1 VQTRKLSPAAL
12 RTCSVALVLTALA
25 GPSPSHAEA
34 RPDETERWVPSVA
47 VFGGIIGQTAS
58 GDVISGLVMG
68 DQLPPL
74 NLLCK
79 TPLGTPDINCI
90 RPPAAGEDTLLAATV
105 GGSVELMTPRLF
117 GAAGRPRLFA
127 HTDFAAAF
135 GFESTIAGEGA
146 PGEFGLVA
154 AAGTITNLS
163 EGSVTGQGSRTLAE
177 IQPFVLSAGL
187 GVAFTLEFGHRRI
200 RIKPSVEYMRETLD
214 ISGIVN
220 RAVKIDNPAPPAEGL
235 DNFRLISLTS
245 STTEIYHGVGPG
257 LEFEADAVRAGP
269 FVLSLFVAG
278 QAYSIFG
285 KRDIELS
292 DTNEFGETAE
302 WRFQKE
308 KWGWGAR
315 AGLRF
320 RWLPE

>member
-1 VQTRKLSPAAL
+1 MRTRKLSLAAL
-12 RTCSVALVLTALA
+12 RRCSVALALTARA
-25 GPSPSHAEA
+25 SPSPSHAEA
-34 RPDETERWVPSVA
+34 PRDETERWVPSVA
-47 VFGGIIGQTAS
+47 VFGGIIGQEAA
-58 GDVISGLVMG
+58 GLVMSGLVLG
-68 DQLPPL
+68 PQLPPL
-74 NLLCK
+74 NILC
-79 TPLGTPDINCI
+79 PPDNCI
-90 RPPAAGEDTLLAATV
+90 RPPAAGEDTLLAAIV

-135 GFESTIAGEGA
+135 GFESTVAGEGA
-146 PGEFGLVA
+146 PGEFGLA
-154 AAGTITNLS
+154 AAAETIRNLS

-187 GVAFTLEFGHRRI
+187 GVAFTLEFGYRRI
-200 RIKPSVEYMRETLD
+200 RIKPSVEYLRETLD
-214 ISGIVN
+214 ITGIVN
-220 RAVKIDNPAPPAEGL
+220 RAVKIDNPAPPEEGL

-269 FVLSLFVAG
+269 FVLSVFLAG

-285 KRDIELS
+285 NRDIELS